1 MNVDP
6 LCFTMASLSLQNDEI
21 YDSEDGFDDDDDSV
35 IDPEYQPL
43 ENLEHFSDY
52 DEDTEVDIDSIP
64 EESECC
70 KPVAGPSFSID
81 SAQQIRQSDV
91 TNKKRQKRQMKWKQK
106 NLVLNDQ
113 QTRFVGNTTLPP
125 NLLEL
130 DTPIQ
135 YFFYFF
141 PKELIRY
148 ITEQTNLYIIQKN
161 PNQSF
166 QVTDTD
172 IQQFIGAAYMMS
184 LIQLPRVTSHW
195 NSSIGTPIIK
205 ETMSKQ
211 KFEKIRQYI
220 HFNDNS
226 NLPSRNVRNAD
237 RLFKI
242 RPIVEKLNET
252 FNGVPMEEYLC
263 VDEQICSTKARNYL
277 KRYNP
282 KKPHKWG
289 YKIYVLSGVSGF
301 AYKIEPETGT
311 ENVVIP
317 EEPDLGASSNVVV
330 RMARGVPRHQNY
342 QLYFDNYFTSLPL
355 VEYLAKQG
363 ILSLGTVRR
372 NRIPNCKLPVEKE
385 VMKKERGF
393 SMEYVADMDGIDVSN
408 VIWKDNK
415 VVTLVS
421 SFAGELPKAQVRRYD
436 KANKK
441 YINIDLPH
449 IVGEYNRHMG
459 GVDLIDS
466 IMGRYKIM
474 IRSKRWHV
482 RMFYHILDL
491 TMANSWL
498 LYRRVR
504 KTKNL
509 KDKQMSSADFR
520 LEVGESLCKLSQKPN
535 IKNRRSI
542 ESAIQAKK
550 HKGPAQHVPPLAV
563 RQDQIGHWP
572 IWVEK
577 RIRCKFPQCTGVS
590 QTICEKCGVALCYNK
605 QNNCFKKFHTT

>member
-1 MNVDP
+1 MGSH
-6 LCFTMASLSLQNDEI
+6 SLRDSEI
-21 YDSEDGFDDDDDSV
+21 CDLLHQYDSEDGLEGDDDSV
-35 IDPEYQPL
+35 IDPDFQPL
-43 ENLEHFSDY
+43 SEDLELFSDC
-52 DEDTEVDIDSIP
+52 EENTGVDIDAII
-64 EESECC
+64 EESERSETI
-70 KPVAGPSFSID
+70 AGSSSADPGQQD
-81 SAQQIRQSDV
+81 SQSNKAS
-91 TNKKRQKRQMKWKQK
+91 TNQKRQKRQLQWKKK
-106 NLVLNDQ
+106 NLVLSDQ
-113 QTRFVGNTTLPP
+113 QLQFTGNTTLPP

-135 YFFYFF
+135 FFFYLF
-141 PKELIRY
+141 PKELISF

-166 QVTDTD
+166 QITDTD
-172 IQQFIGAAYMMS
+172 IQQFIGATYMMS

-195 NSSIGTPIIK
+195 NTSIGTPMIQEI
-205 ETMSKQ
+205 MPKQ

-226 NLPSRNVRNAD
+226 NLPSRNATNGD

-242 RPIVEKLNET
+242 RPIIENLNRT
-252 FNGVPMEEYLC
+252 FSGVPLERYLC
-263 VDEQICSTKARNYL
+263 VDEQICSTKARSNL

-289 YKIYVLSGVSGF
+289 YKIFVLSGVSGF
-301 AYKIEPETGT
+301 AYKIELETGA
-311 ENVVIP
+311 ENIVLP
-317 EEPDLGASSNVVV
+317 AEPDLGPSSNVVV
-330 RMARGVPRHQNY
+330 RMARVIPRHQNY
-342 QLYFDNYFTSLPL
+342 QLYFDNYFTSLAL
-355 VEYLAKQG
+355 LEYLGKEG

-372 NRIPNCKLPVEKE
+372 NRIPDCKLPADKE

-393 SMEYVADMDGIDVSN
+393 SVEYVTNMGGIDVSN

-441 YINIDLPH
+441 YINIDRPH

-466 IMGRYKIM
+466 IMGRYKILT
-474 IRSKRWHV
+474 RSKRWQV
-482 RMFYHILDL
+482 RMFYHFLDL

-504 KTKNL
+504 QAKNCS
-509 KDKQMSSADFR
+509 DKQMSSADFR
-520 LEVGESLCKLSQKPN
+520 LDIGETLCKLGLKPN
-535 IKNRRSI
+535 VRHRRSI
-542 ESAIQAKK
+542 ECEIQAKK
-550 HKGPAQHVPPLAV
+550 HKGPAQHVPPMAV

-577 RIRCKFPQCTGVS
+577 RVRCKFPKCTGVS
-590 QTICEKCGVALCYNK
+590 QTICEKCGVVLCYNK
-605 QNNCFKKFHTT
+605 QNNCFRSFHTK